1 MDEFNA
7 SVYCSICDTR
17 LKRQVVGSNV
27 LYYCRK
33 CGRISSAACLFETS
47 SVLKEQVPVS
57 GISTLTNMECTE
69 SNPEFVIEI

>member
-7 SVYCSICDTR
+7 SVCCSTCETR

-33 CGRISSAACLFETS
+33 CGRMSSAACLFETS
-47 SVLKEQVPVS
+47 SVLKEQARVS
-57 GISTLTNMECTE
+57 EIIALTNMECTE
-69 SNPEFVIEI
+69 SNPEFVTEN